1 MNRKLKMGMVG
12 GGPGA
17 FIGEVHRKAARLD
30 GGIEIVAGAF
40 SSDAEKSKLTGAEL
54 CLEPD
59 RIYGSYRQMIE
70 GELRLA
76 AGERIDFVSIVTPNN
91 SHFPIAKAFLEAG
104 FDVVCD
110 KPVTISLDEALRLK
124 ETVEKTG
131 RLFALTHNYTGYPM
145 VKLARDMAAGGDVGR
160 VRKIVVR
167 YPQGWLASPLE
178 REGAK
183 QAVWR
188 TDPKQSGPAG
198 CLGDIGTHAAN
209 LAEYIGGLEI
219 SEVFAELTTFVEGRA
234 LDDDVSC
241 LLHFNGGAKGLL
253 FASQI
258 SIGKENDLAIWVH
271 GTEGS
276 IEWHQ
281 ENPNY
286 LTVVK
291 TGQPPVVWARGN
303 DYVAAKSAAAAR
315 ATRLP
320 AGHPEGFIEAFANV
334 YRNFADTLRA
344 RIDSRT
350 PDKLMTDYPGINEG
364 VRGMAFIEAVI
375 KSSKSGQKWQGL
387 KRDKG

>member
-1 MNRKLKMGMVG
+1 MNRKLRMGMVG

-40 SSDAEKSKLTGAEL
+40 SSDPDKSRQTGASL
-54 CLEPD
+54 CLAPE
-59 RIYGSYRQMIE
+59 RVYGSYLQMIE
-70 GELRLA
+70 SELQLS
-76 AGERIDFVSIVTPNN
+76 GDERIDFVSIVTPNN

-110 KPVTISLDEALRLK
+110 KPVTVCLDEAERLK
-124 ETVEKTG
+124 HIVETTG

-145 VKLARDMAAGGDVGR
+145 VKLARDMVCGGDIGKVL
-160 VRKIVVR
+160 KVVVQ
-167 YPQGWLASPLE
+167 YPQGWLARPLE
-178 REGAK
+178 RQNAK

-209 LAEYIGGLEI
+209 LAEYISGLEI
-219 SEVFAELTTFVEGRA
+219 TEVCAELTTFVDGRA
-234 LDDDVSC
+234 LDDDVNC
-241 LLHFNGGAKGLL
+241 LLHFSGGAKGLL

-258 SIGKENDLAIWVH
+258 SIGRENDIAIWLH

-286 LTVVK
+286 LTVVNI
-291 TGQPPVVWARGN
+291 GMPPVVWARGN
-303 DYVAAKSAAAAR
+303 DYVAQKSAAAAR

-334 YRNFADTLRA
+334 YGNFADTLRA
-344 RIDSRT
+344 RIDNRR

-387 KRDKG
+387 KKE

>member
-1 MNRKLKMGMVG
+1 MIRKLKMGMVG

-54 CLEPD
+54 YLEPN
-59 RIYGSYRQMIE
+59 RVYGSYQQMIE
-70 GELRLA
+70 GELKLA
-76 AGERIDFVSIVTPNN
+76 ACERIDFVSIVTPNN

-110 KPVTISLDEALRLK
+110 KPVTVSLDEALRLK
-124 ETVEKTG
+124 QTVDNTG

-145 VKLARDMAAGGDVGR
+145 VKLARDMVCGGDIGKVL
-160 VRKIVVR
+160 KIVVR
-167 YPQGWLASPLE
+167 YPQGWLARPLE
-178 REGAK
+178 LQNAK

-209 LAEYIGGLEI
+209 LAEYISGLEI
-219 SEVFAELTTFVEGRA
+219 TEVCAELTTFVEGRL

-241 LLHFNGGAKGLL
+241 LLHFNQGAKGLL

-258 SIGKENDLAIWVH
+258 SIGKENDIAIWIH

-291 TGQPPVVWARGN
+291 IGQPPVVWARGN
-303 DYVAAKSAAAAR
+303 DYVAQKSAAATR
-315 ATRLP
+315 ASRLP

-344 RIDSRT
+344 RIEDRK

-364 VRGMAFIEAVI
+364 VRGIAFIEAVI
-375 KSSKSGQKWQGL
+375 KSSKAGQNWQSL
-387 KRDKG
+387 RKG